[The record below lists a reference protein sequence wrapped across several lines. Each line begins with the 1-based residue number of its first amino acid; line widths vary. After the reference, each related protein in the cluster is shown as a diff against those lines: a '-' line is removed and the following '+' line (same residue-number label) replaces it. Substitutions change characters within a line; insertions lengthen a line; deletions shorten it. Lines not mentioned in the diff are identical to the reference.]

1 MAKKNLALGD
11 LRDMMAKYKKA
22 LAAAKST
29 QQFDKKGNLHPV
41 DANQVKRASEALD
54 AAIAEVEEVCQEA
67 VLAILVES

>member
-29 QQFDKKGNLHPV
+29 QQFDKTGHLHPV
-41 DANQVKRASEALD
+41 EA
-54 AAIAEVEEVCQEA
+54 
-67 VLAILVES
+67 